1 MNGAYASIQEKIVSL
16 FRSMSRFVWIGMI
29 YAAVFDSSALG
40 QPRPSLAPST
50 THIFPAGAQR
60 GTTVSVRV
68 GTECSPPGA
77 NFFVDGSGVQVHNER
92 LEKEVSDDGEPS
104 ARRPPTEIPITYPRQ
119 WYSKISLAPDAPL
132 GVAYWRVSCAQGG
145 TGSRPF
151 LIGDLPECI
160 ECESNSTPLRA
171 ESIELPITVN
181 GQICGERDVDY
192 FQFHADAG
200 QLIVCETIAGRIGS
214 RLDPHIEIHDLAG
227 QRLDPA
233 QSNAGS
239 DPVLVFQ
246 PEQSGDYLLRVANIS
261 ASGSPAH
268 VYRIQLT
275 SMPYVRCAFPSGGQA
290 GTRRDVEFLTLSGR
304 GELLSTQRSIL
315 FPGEPGNFIYRDPER
330 ALGDTS
336 LSAGR
341 SPSVVEHEPNS
352 IESPMPLT
360 LPVTV
365 DGRCSDSKDEDWY
378 SIRVDRDRR
387 VAITCAAALPG
398 APAWP
403 VLTLTDASG
412 KPLANSR
419 SVDAADRIC
428 HMEWQLKSDVEYRI
442 RVRDQQ
448 FGSQGGVEFI
458 YRLGIEPARPDFEL
472 QIVSDVLNVQQGN
485 KAPCEISVRRFGG
498 FEGPID
504 LSFVGMPPGIK
515 VEPTKI
521 PEKANKLVCQF
532 SALDD
537 APSNSYSLT
546 IVGSANIDQARVEHQ
561 VRARHLG
568 CDNEGVAIES
578 STIDRLHLTV
588 QHKPVFRLQCS
599 EAYMYAHRG
608 SVYPYQM
615 EVQRLN
621 GFDGQILVQRGD
633 RQNRDMDGIEMHD
646 VVIPP
651 GQTNFSL
658 PIYLPET
665 MHINVQGQSQLYAQ
679 AYATFMD
686 AYQKPQSVLVLSEKR
701 NMLRTLPQVV
711 KLKAIDPKLP
721 MGKLHEG
728 DTIACRFLLQRTSNF
743 PGAMRLEWIP
753 SNPMEKETFS
763 VEPTTI
769 PAGESEGTLMVRVM
783 QNPAP
788 ELREQFLRFRATGT
802 RNEDQVISEDTI
814 QFAMA
819 N

>member
-1 MNGAYASIQEKIVSL
+1 MSC
-16 FRSMSRFVWIGMI
+16 FRSMIRFVGIGMI
-29 YAAVFDSSALG
+29 YSGVLVSSAFG
-40 QPRPSLAPST
+40 QPRPSLAPSS

-60 GTTVSVRV
+60 GTTVEVRV

-77 NFFVDGSGVQVHNER
+77 SLFLEGSGAHLHVDR
-92 LEKEVSDDGEPS
+92 LEKEASEDGEPS

-119 WYSKISLAPDAPL
+119 WHSKISLDADAPL
-132 GVAYWRVSCAQGG
+132 GVAYWRISCAQGG

-160 ECESNSTPLRA
+160 ERESNSIPSRA
-171 ESIELPITVN
+171 EAIQLPITVN

-192 FQFHADAG
+192 YRFHAEAG
-200 QLIVCETIAGRIGS
+200 QSVVCETIAGRIGS
-214 RLDPHIEIHDLAG
+214 RLDPHVEIHDLSG
-227 QRLDPA
+227 QRLDTA
-233 QSNAGS
+233 QSYNGS
-239 DPVLVFQ
+239 DPVLVFE
-246 PEQSGDYLLRVANIS
+246 PEQSGNYLLRVANIN

-275 SMPYVRCAFPSGGQA
+275 STPYVRCAFPSGGQA
-290 GTRRDVEFLTLSGR
+290 GKQRELEFLTLSGN
-304 GELLSTQRSIL
+304 GELLATKQTIH
-315 FPGEPGNFIYRDPER
+315 FPSEPGNMIYRDPTRTIGEVV
-330 ALGDTS
+330 
-336 LSAGR
+336 LSVGE
-341 SPSVVEHEPNS
+341 SPSVIEHEPNS
-352 IESPMPLT
+352 SESPMPLT
-360 LPVTV
+360 IPVTV
-365 DGRCSDSKDEDWY
+365 DGRCAEAKDEDWY
-378 SIRVDRDRR
+378 SIRTERDQR
-387 VAITCAAALPG
+387 VAIACAAALPG

-403 VLTLTDASG
+403 VVTLTDANG
-412 KPLANSR
+412 KPLTSNR
-419 SVDAADRIC
+419 SVDAADRMC
-428 HMEWQLKSDVEYRI
+428 HIEWQMKSDTEYRI

-448 FGSQGGVEFI
+448 FGAQGGAEFI
-458 YRLGIEPARPDFEL
+458 YRLSIEPARPDFEL
-472 QIVSDVLNVQQGN
+472 QVASDVLNVQQGN

-504 LSFVGMPPGIK
+504 LSVVGLPPGIK
-515 VEPTKI
+515 VEPAKI

-537 APSNSYSLT
+537 VPSDSYAFS
-546 IVGSANIDQARVEHQ
+546 IVGSASIDHAAVEHQ

-578 STIDRLHLTV
+578 PTIDRIHLTV

-615 EVQRLN
+615 EVLRLD
-621 GFDGQILVQRGD
+621 GFDGQIQVQRGD

-679 AYATFMD
+679 AYATFVD

-711 KLKAIDPKLP
+711 KLKALDQKLQ

-743 PGAMRLEWIP
+743 LGPMRLEWIP
-753 SNPMEKETFS
+753 SSPSDKAIFSAET
-763 VEPTTI
+763 VTI
-769 PAGESEGTLMVRVM
+769 PAGESEGTLLVRVM
-783 QNPAP
+783 KNPAH
-788 ELREQFLRFRATGT
+788 EYRETLLRFRATGT
-802 RNEDQVISEDTI
+802 MNEDQVISEDTI